1 MPCMLLCT
9 PSSLTICWPL
19 TLWVS
24 SKTSSQA
31 YTKVERLPHERNGQL
46 FWCSMCLRARTMI
59 LFVHNWLHNF
69 RMQGPPLVKKKYTIP
84 LLLWNIEH
92 KQKTNEQA
100 RIAKFQKDPGSKNKD
115 RCTNPKSG
123 WPRGH
128 STKDC
133 WFKGGASAHKAPE
146 WWREKHV
153 KRTSKMGKSAK
164 VNIAEEA
171 KGSSEAA
178 NVSVELDT
186 PLGSHFQDGYESY
199 MWMRTMQASLKS
211 GQETGMNSVQPWD
224 WPTGSNP
231 WAEWEKYALL
241 CMLSPHTALTLVAW
255 VIVPLFDLTSLTSH
269 LYPIV

>member
-1 MPCMLLCT
+1 MLNVLEGSDYDSLCAQLIAQFQNARTT
-9 PSSLTICWPL
+9 PSQKEVYNTI
-19 TLWVS
+19 
-24 SKTSSQA
+24 A
-31 YTKVERLPHERNGQL
+31 FVE
-46 FWCSMCLRARTMI
+46 
-59 LFVHNWLHNF
+59 
-69 RMQGPPLVKKKYTIP
+69 Y
-84 LLLWNIEH
+84 EH

-224 WPTGSNP
+224 
-231 WAEWEKYALL
+231 
-241 CMLSPHTALTLVAW
+241 
-255 VIVPLFDLTSLTSH
+255 
-269 LYPIV
+269 